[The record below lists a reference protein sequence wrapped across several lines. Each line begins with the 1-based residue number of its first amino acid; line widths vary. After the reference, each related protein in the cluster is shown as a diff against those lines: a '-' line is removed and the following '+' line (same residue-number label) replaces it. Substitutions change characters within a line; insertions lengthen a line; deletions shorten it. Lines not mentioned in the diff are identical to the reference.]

1 MVVLTELEHDALL
14 EIFNIGVGQAAA
26 AMSGIV
32 GEEVTM
38 SVPSISFLSRSE
50 AAQVLDDA
58 HRGNGA
64 NNGNGN
70 GNDHGT
76 GTGNAAHSGT
86 HNGRHQRG
94 SDGGHGG
101 RICGVSQHYEGAFST
116 EALLMFPED
125 KSLEIVRLMV
135 GEAIPLAELSAM
147 EQEAMS
153 EIGNIILNSCVGTLA
168 NIFQHELHGSLP
180 VYHLGSSDEILDATG
195 TRADTVVMMLHID
208 FILEKHQIHG
218 YVAFILDI
226 TALTDLRGQID
237 GYLQRAIGPH

>member
-1 MVVLTELEHDALL
+1 MVALTELEHDALV

-32 GEEVTM
+32 NEEVTM
-38 SVPSISFLSRSE
+38 SVPSITFLSRSD
-50 AAQVLDDA
+50 AAQLLEEA
-58 HRGNGA
+58 HR
-64 NNGNGN
+64 
-70 GNDHGT
+70 NDNRAGGT
-76 GTGNAAHSGT
+76 SGE
-86 HNGRHQRG
+86 
-94 SDGGHGG
+94 

-116 EALLMFPED
+116 EALLMFPEH

-135 GEAIPLAELSAM
+135 GEAVPLAELSGM

-168 NIFQHELHGSLP
+168 NIFQQELHGSLP
-180 VYHLGSSDEILDATG
+180 VYHVGSSDEILDATG

-226 TALTDLRGQID
+226 TALHDLKEQID
-237 GYLQRAIGPH
+237 SYLRRTTGIEGGQQ

>member
-1 MVVLTELEHDALL
+1 MIALSELEHDALL

-50 AAQVLDDA
+50 AAQLLEEA
-58 HRGNGA
+58 HRRNRS
-64 NNGNGN
+64 
-70 GNDHGT
+70 GT
-76 GTGNAAHSGT
+76 G
-86 HNGRHQRG
+86 
-94 SDGGHGG
+94 SDPGE
-101 RICGVSQHYEGAFST
+101 RICGVSQHYDGAFST

-125 KSLEIVRLMV
+125 KSLELVRLMV
-135 GEAIPLAELSAM
+135 GEAVPLAELSGM
-147 EQEAMS
+147 EQEALS

-168 NIFQHELHGSLP
+168 NIFQQELHGSLP
-180 VYHLGSSDEILDATG
+180 VYHVGTSDEILDATG

-218 YVAFILDI
+218 YVAFILDV
-226 TALTDLRGQID
+226 TALTDLKEQVDR
-237 GYLQRAIGPH
+237 YLQRAMGLQ